1 MVTNNNNDD
10 PKSSNPVLDQ
20 WFPPFTPAADG
31 RAQTSAP
38 VEPLPVVERASDDD
52 SSPAAPEPDSVHVP
66 SVAAAADSNDVPVD
80 DSGAAWLRE
89 AMQYTQEQAAA
100 EPPPLAATSASPSQ
114 RLRGRAAVIG
124 AVAAVA
130 VLVIGGGAIA
140 ASALGGGDDD
150 VPMNVA
156 EIAPATTS
164 AATTSQTPT
173 SVAPQSWCSPSTE
186 AGVVRGSGPGGTGSG
201 PDAILAFDHAYYVE
215 RNGAKARAL
224 LVSDAQVKSAT
235 AEELQAGIDTV
246 PAGTEHCVEIRATEP
261 NTFAVTLEQ
270 RYLDGSR
277 VSGRQIVKV
286 TDVGGRTLITS
297 IGKAS

>member
-31 RAQTSAP
+31 RVQTSAP
-38 VEPLPVVERASDDD
+38 VEPLPVVDLASDDD
-52 SSPAAPEPDSVHVP
+52 TSPAAPKADSVPAPPVT
-66 SVAAAADSNDVPVD
+66 AAESNGVSVD

-89 AMQYTQEQAAA
+89 AMQYTQDQAAA
-100 EPPPLAATSASPSQ
+100 DPLPLAAASASPSQ

-124 AVAAVA
+124 AAAAVA

-140 ASALGGGDDD
+140 ASALVGSDDD
-150 VPMNVA
+150 APMNVA

-164 AATTSQTPT
+164 TAATSQTPT
-173 SVAPQSWCSPSTE
+173 SSVPQSWCSPSPE

-215 RNGAKARAL
+215 RSGAKARAL

-235 AEELQAGIDTV
+235 AEELQAGIDTI
-246 PAGTEHCVEIRATEP
+246 PAGTEHCVEIRPTEP

>member
-38 VEPLPVVERASDDD
+38 VEPLPVVDLASDDD
-52 SSPAAPEPDSVHVP
+52 TSPEPAFVPSP
-66 SVAAAADSNDVPVD
+66 SVAAAADSNDISVD

-89 AMQYTQEQAAA
+89 AMQYTQDQAAA
-100 EPPPLAATSASPSQ
+100 DPPPLAATSASPSQ

-140 ASALGGGDDD
+140 ASAFGGGDDD
-150 VPMNVA
+150 APMNVA

-164 AATTSQTPT
+164 TAAT

-201 PDAILAFDHAYYVE
+201 PNAILAFDHAYYVE

>member
-10 PKSSNPVLDQ
+10 PKASNPVLDQ

-38 VEPLPVVERASDDD
+38 VEPLPVVDLAPDDD
-52 SSPAAPEPDSVHVP
+52 TSPAAPEPEYVPVP
-66 SVAAAADSNDVPVD
+66 SVAADSNDVSVD

-89 AMQYTQEQAAA
+89 AMKYTQDQAAA
-100 EPPPLAATSASPSQ
+100 DPLPLAATSVSPSP
-114 RLRGRAAVIG
+114 RLRGRVAVIG

-140 ASALGGGDDD
+140 ASAFGGGDDD
-150 VPMNVA
+150 APMNVA

-164 AATTSQTPT
+164 TAATSQTPT
-173 SVAPQSWCSPSTE
+173 SSVPQSWCSPSTE

>member
-20 WFPPFTPAADG
+20 WFPPFTPVADG

-38 VEPLPVVERASDDD
+38 VESLPVVDLASDDD
-52 SSPAAPEPDSVHVP
+52 TSPEPASVPSP
-66 SVAAAADSNDVPVD
+66 SVAAAADSNDVSVD

-89 AMQYTQEQAAA
+89 AMQYTQDQAAA
-100 EPPPLAATSASPSQ
+100 DPPSLAAASASPSQ

-124 AVAAVA
+124 AAAAVA
-130 VLVIGGGAIA
+130 VFVIGGGAIA

-150 VPMNVA
+150 APMNVA

-164 AATTSQTPT
+164 TATTSQTPT
-173 SVAPQSWCSPSTE
+173 SSVPQSWCSPSPE

-215 RNGAKARAL
+215 RSGAKARAL

-235 AEELQAGIDTV
+235 AEELQAGIDTI
-246 PAGTEHCVEIRATEP
+246 PAGTEHCVEIRPTEP